1 VDLTPSLILSLWTAG
16 IAIGSAL
23 VARWAI
29 VGPGF
34 SWLSGGVLV
43 LSGGAAAAAGAGT
56 FGWLAVVCAFGGALA
71 ARRRNPSALLFAA
84 SGLLMLVAGF
94 ADSPVVPALSGAL
107 VLGGI
112 TSEMLL
118 GHWYLVDPQLP
129 RWALQ
134 ALAIGSGAALL
145 VDVAYLIIEG
155 ALDWGAGDEVLGWA
169 FVVLSAMTAL
179 LVTAVSL
186 ALREPFYTAVMAAT
200 GLSYLAVLTSFGAV
214 VLGRL
219 LAF

>member
-1 VDLTPSLILSLWTAG
+1 MDLTPSLVLSMWTAG

-43 LSGGAAAAAGAGT
+43 LSGAAAAAAGAGLV
-56 FGWLAVVCAFGGALA
+56 GWLGVLCAFGAALT
-71 ARRRNPSALLFAA
+71 ARRRTPSALLFAA
-84 SGLLMLVAGF
+84 TGGLMLVAGF
-94 ADSPVVPALSGAL
+94 ADSPVLPVISGAL

-134 ALAIGSGAALL
+134 ALAIGSATALI
-145 VDVAYLIIEG
+145 VDVVYLVVKG

-179 LVTAVSL
+179 LITAVSL

-214 VLGRL
+214 ALGRL